1 MDSSF
6 LEAYQRERPI
16 VLIDDKSEN
25 VDYPTVGAA
34 NVDGALQATRYLLAL
49 GHRRIGFITGDR
61 RLSAASERIDGYCQ
75 ALRDA
80 HVPVD
85 PALIVE
91 GDFLQSGGYRAALA
105 MLALPDP
112 PTAIFASNDEEA
124 FGVMDAVRQSGLRVP
139 EDISLVG
146 FDDVPAAARVRPS
159 LTTVHQPLTRMGKAA
174 AEMLLNLLDGRP
186 LTNKLVLLTAP
197 LIVRESCSPPASR
210 RAAWAEEAAQE
221 RR

>member
-85 PALIVE
+85 PALIVR
-91 GDFLQSGGYRAALA
+91 GG
-105 MLALPDP
+105 LPAKRRIP
-112 PTAIFASNDEEA
+112 GGPC
-124 FGVMDAVRQSGLRVP
+124 DAGS
-139 EDISLVG
+139 
-146 FDDVPAAARVRPS
+146 A
-159 LTTVHQPLTRMGKAA
+159 
-174 AEMLLNLLDGRP
+174 
-186 LTNKLVLLTAP
+186 
-197 LIVRESCSPPASR
+197 
-210 RAAWAEEAAQE
+210 
-221 RR
+221 